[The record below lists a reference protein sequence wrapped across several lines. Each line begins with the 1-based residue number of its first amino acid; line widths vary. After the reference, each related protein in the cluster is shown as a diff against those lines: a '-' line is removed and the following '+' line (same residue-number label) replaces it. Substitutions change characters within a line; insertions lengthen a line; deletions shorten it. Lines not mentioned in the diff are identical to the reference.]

1 MQIKRAFPC
10 GESNFYRS
18 QKNTSKLWTFVLKFS
33 CLVPY
38 YASRPSK
45 IVLIHGYRDQYFQV
59 ACKSLTCGCFSNSHL
74 PMSYVKGTSSCFLAL
89 KSCISCF
96 QVPAV
101 RYCNEQSSF
110 YQASAVLIQIC
121 ADQYYLCLIFGDALS
136 LAKRQSIAEDQAS
149 VVLIRTNLNQYRRRS
164 VEWRLL
170 VTRIGLFDNKSIGLF
185 DSKRIGLFDNKRVL

>member
-1 MQIKRAFPC
+1 M
-10 GESNFYRS
+10 NFCFEVFLPRTLLCEPAK
-18 QKNTSKLWTFVLKFS
+18 QDCTDTWIQ
-33 CLVPY
+33 
-38 YASRPSK
+38 RPILS
-45 IVLIHGYRDQYFQV
+45 
-59 ACKSLTCGCFSNSHL
+59 SL

-101 RYCNEQSSF
+101 RYCKEQSSF

-164 VEWRLL
+164 VE
-170 VTRIGLFDNKSIGLF
+170 
-185 DSKRIGLFDNKRVL
+185 